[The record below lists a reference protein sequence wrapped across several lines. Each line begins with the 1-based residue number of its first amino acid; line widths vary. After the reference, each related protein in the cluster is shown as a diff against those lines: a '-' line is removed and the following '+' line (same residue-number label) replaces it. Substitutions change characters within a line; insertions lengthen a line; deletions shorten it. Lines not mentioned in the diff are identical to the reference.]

1 MANVKNY
8 IVTESFGDFE
18 IWRSYLMSKEEA
30 YLHAAQLKNDNNRG
44 QIKILEYLPIK
55 NSMLN

>member
-1 MANVKNY
+1 MKNY
-8 IVTESFGDFE
+8 IITESFGDFE
-18 IWRSYLMSKEEA
+18 IWRSSLMSKEEA

>member
-1 MANVKNY
+1 MKNY

-18 IWRSYLMSKEEA
+18 IWRSSLMKREEA
-30 YLHAAQLKNDNNRG
+30 YSHADQLRSDNNRG
-44 QIKILEYLPIK
+44 EIKILEYLPIK

>member
-1 MANVKNY
+1 MVNMKNY

-18 IWRSYLMSKEEA
+18 IWRSSLMSKEEA
-30 YLHAAQLKNDNNRG
+30 YLHAAQLRNDVSRG
-44 QIKILEYLPIK
+44 EIKILEYLPIK